1 MNQEPLLEIIVSVRS
16 KELTGNAKKTTTVRA
31 KRKKTGLEISY
42 IFLAEIFGTELPDL
56 FGKAQQ
62 NPDEYPGWVRTS

>member
-16 KELTGNAKKTTTVRA
+16 KELTGNAKTNTVRA

-42 IFLAEIFGTELPDL
+42 FFLAEIFGTELPDL